1 MTLWLGSR
9 AAVRTVTLVTVT
21 DTTGI
26 VSPRTA
32 YEGCG
37 RMTGMAI
44 QSGRDVGVML
54 TRCRTTIMAGRT
66 IIDDA
71 GMIEPGPDEAS
82 GCMADAAVLVCWYM
96 AACFTY
102 GICAIMTGATVIHD
116 ANMIKGCWSKA
127 CGLVA
132 VTAITGGWHMV
143 RWRGFSSGGCTI
155 MASRTAI
162 HDACVIIFGTGKGRG
177 VMT

>member
-1 MTLWLGSR
+1 MTCWFGSCT
-9 AAVRTVTLVTVT
+9 AARTVTLIAVT

-26 VSPRTA
+26 VSPGAA
-32 YEGCG
+32 YESCG
-37 RMTGMAI
+37 GMTGVAI

-54 TRCRTTIMAGRT
+54 TRCRTTIMAGCT
-66 IIDDA
+66 VINDA
-71 GMIEPGPDEAS
+71 GMIEPRPDEAS
-82 GCMADAAVLVCWYM
+82 GCMTDATVLVSWYM

-102 GICAIMTGATVIHD
+102 SIYAIMTGATVIHD

-132 VTAITGGWHMV
+132 VNTISGGWHMV

-155 MASRTAI
+155 VA
-162 HDACVIIFGTGKGRG
+162 
-177 VMT
+177 